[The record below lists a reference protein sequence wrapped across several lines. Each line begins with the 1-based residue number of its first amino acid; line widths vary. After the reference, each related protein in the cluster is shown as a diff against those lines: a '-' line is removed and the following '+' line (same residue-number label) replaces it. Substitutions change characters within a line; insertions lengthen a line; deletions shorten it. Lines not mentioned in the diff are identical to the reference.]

1 LKIMNL
7 VILISS
13 VQMFFRNF
21 GLRRVNAAFG
31 DFAVEL
37 AGPKAGRTIIALFAR
52 PVEWLGS
59 PRRQAPE
66 TSMEARFQKPK
77 LRAAEISF
85 RQTTDCCAGR

>member
-37 AGPKAGRTIIALFAR
+37 AGPKAGRTIIALFAT

-59 PRRQAPE
+59 RLRRQAPE
-66 TSMEARFQKPK
+66 TSMEARFQK